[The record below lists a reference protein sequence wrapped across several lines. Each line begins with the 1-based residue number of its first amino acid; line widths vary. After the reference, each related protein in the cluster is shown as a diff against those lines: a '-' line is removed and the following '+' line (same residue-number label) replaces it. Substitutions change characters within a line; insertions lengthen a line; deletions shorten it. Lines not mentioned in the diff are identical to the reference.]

1 MLKTRVTLENI
12 SLVLLNLFKR
22 LILVNVQR
30 LHLPPDVPAFNIHI
44 FSLIYQLQ
52 LILTLTLVP
61 FPIYLVCVMICTFD
75 WEEFIYGTF
84 EDCIVFLILTIAT
97 R

>member
-1 MLKTRVTLENI
+1 MLKTRVTLGNI
-12 SLVLLNLFKR
+12 SRVLLNLFKR

-30 LHLPPDVPAFNIHI
+30 LLLPPDVPAVNIHI

-61 FPIYLVCVMICTFD
+61 FPYLLGLCHDMYIRSERVYLRDV
-75 WEEFIYGTF
+75 
-84 EDCIVFLILTIAT
+84 
-97 R
+97 